1 MHLIEVF
8 EANFYGNFCGINSLS
23 LFSVLLG
30 GYIQLCCFELHHF
43 PESSGYNILE
53 GMPMENNLDVKRPED
68 HAGGLVTKL
77 CPTLATPWTIAHQA
91 PLFMVFST
99 QEYWNELVA
108 ISFSEGTS

>member
-68 HAGGLVTKL
+68 HAGGLVTSDL
-77 CPTLATPWTIAHQA
+77 CNPMDYSPPGSSVQGILQA
-91 PLFMVFST
+91 RIL
-99 QEYWNELVA
+99 EWIA
-108 ISFSEGTS
+108 ISFSRGSS